1 MVKWEI
7 EGLGSQVNDQL
18 YMCTEMEFEVKKAVD
33 MDFSLVQT
41 WWLALHT
48 CLDLVLDVDALIKL
62 CGLLEA

>member
-1 MVKWEI
+1 MTSFARVLKWN
-7 EGLGSQVNDQL
+7 G
-18 YMCTEMEFEVKKAVD
+18 KKVVD
-33 MDFSLVQT
+33 MDFFLVQT